1 MLDAGVPLKSPVAG
15 IAMGLI
21 LNTRDCG
28 GDGEPLIL
36 SDILGSEDALGD
48 MDFKVAG
55 NESGITAFQM
65 DIKVEGITIPVMRKA
80 LDQAKAGRLHIL
92 GEMTKS
98 MPPPAQKVSTHAPL
112 ITMFKVDS
120 DKISIVVGPG
130 GKTIRGI
137 IESSGVEAVDVTDD
151 GSVRIVGRSPQGVE
165 AAKAKIQGL
174 TMVPKVGTIYRN
186 CKVKGVTTF
195 GCFVEIAP
203 GKEGLCH
210 ISELSTKKL
219 ARVEDFVNEGDF
231 LDVKLIEIN
240 ARGQLRLSH
249 RACSEVIS
257 PQGTKSKPELA
268 GVSKENV

>member
-1 MLDAGVPLKSPVAG
+1 
-15 IAMGLI
+15 MGLI

-55 NESGITAFQM
+55 NETGITAFQM
-65 DIKVEGITIPVMRKA
+65 DIKVEGITVPVMRMA
-80 LDQAKAGRLHIL
+80 LEQAKAGRIHIL
-92 GEMTKS
+92 GEMSKS
-98 MPPPAQKVSTHAPL
+98 SPPPALQVSTHAPR
-112 ITMFKVDS
+112 ITMLKVDS
-120 DKISIVVGPG
+120 DKISIIVGPG

-137 IESSGVEAVDVTDD
+137 IESSGVESVDVSDD
-151 GSVRIVGRSPQGVE
+151 GSVRIVGRSVQGIEV
-165 AAKAKIQGL
+165 ARSKILGL
-174 TMVPKVGTIYRN
+174 TMVPIVGNVYRN
-186 CKVKGVTTF
+186 CKVKTVTTF

-210 ISELSTKKL
+210 ISELTSSKKL

-249 RACSEVIS
+249 RACSADQSV
-257 PQGTKSKPELA
+257 PGNKSAPELA
-268 GVSKENV
+268 GVTKENAQ